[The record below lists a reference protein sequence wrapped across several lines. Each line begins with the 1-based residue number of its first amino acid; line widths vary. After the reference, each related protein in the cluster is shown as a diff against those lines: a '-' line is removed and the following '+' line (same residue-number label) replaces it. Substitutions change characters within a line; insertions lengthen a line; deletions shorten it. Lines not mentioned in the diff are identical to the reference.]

1 MAALVIM
8 ATAAAVG
15 VTADGIAA
23 AMAGAMVVASDTPA
37 MAVKVI
43 PDPPASWCPRGN
55 LLGESL
61 S

>member
-8 ATAAAVG
+8 ATAAAMD
-15 VTADGIAA
+15 VTADAIAA

-37 MAVKVI
+37 MAVKVMR
-43 PDPPASWCPRGN
+43 DPPASWCLRLPQ
-55 LLGESL
+55 ESL